1 LLQLYLTIYLGS
13 VSPRRTADIGGP
25 GPGSGR
31 FFGPGELR
39 LALLALITEQPG
51 HGYELMSRLEDRCG
65 GAYRPSAGAVYP
77 TLQQLEDEGLVLL
90 EIDSGRKV
98 FHPTAPGRA
107 EIAGHDEEI
116 DRIWARATERGEWG
130 MFRDPDAAEII
141 GPALR
146 LFKAAVSAVVHSHG
160 DPGVVDQV
168 REVLAEATR
177 QMQDLKAE
185 AKRLHR
191 EHHHERHRQ
200 CGRRPQ

>member
-1 LLQLYLTIYLGS
+1 M
-13 VSPRRTADIGGP
+13 SPRRVAEPG

-39 LALLALITEQPG
+39 LALLALIAERPG
-51 HGYELMSRLEDRCG
+51 HGYELMSRLEDRCA

-77 TLQQLEDEGLVLL
+77 TLQQLEDEGLVRL

-107 EIAGHDEEI
+107 EVGEHGDQI

-141 GPALR
+141 APALR
-146 LFKAAVSAVVHSHG
+146 LFKSAVSAVVHSHG
-160 DPGVVDQV
+160 DPAVVDQV
-168 REVLAEATR
+168 REILAEATR
-177 QMQDLKAE
+177 DLQQLKAD
-185 AKRLHR
+185 AKRLHHQ
-191 EHHHERHRQ
+191 HHRRHRD
-200 CGRRPQ
+200 RHSE

>member
-1 LLQLYLTIYLGS
+1 
-13 VSPRRTADIGGP
+13 VSPRRPAEIGGP

-39 LALLALITEQPG
+39 LALLALIAEQPG

-77 TLQQLEDEGLVLL
+77 TLQQLEDEGLVRL

-98 FHPTAPGRA
+98 FHPT
-107 EIAGHDEEI
+107 EAGHTEVGAHDEGI
-116 DRIWARATERGEWG
+116 DRIWSRATERGEWG
-130 MFRDPDAAEII
+130 MFRDPDAAEIL

-146 LFKAAVSAVVHSHG
+146 LFKTAVSAVVHSRG
-160 DPGVVDQV
+160 DPGVVEQV
-168 REVLAEATR
+168 RDVLAEATR
-177 QMQDLKAE
+177 QLQNLETE

-191 EHHHERHRQ
+191 QHHHERHRQ
-200 CGRRPQ
+200 RGRRTE